1 MPRPYRTI
9 FSDRNLNLIA
19 VYLLIVYGLLAV
31 FSGHLQAQGETGAV
45 EARSLAYNEVV
56 SGDLDNRTP
65 SIRYIFDGLRGE
77 YVTIRLD
84 VTDGNLDPVL
94 TLIDPTGKPVFM
106 RDDALGAT
114 GTIISQIQLAENGQ
128 YTLVAARFGHQL
140 GSTSGEFDLRIDRSG
155 VSSAS
160 GSALRYG
167 DTVVNTI
174 SDSQPEVYY
183 TFRAVRGDIISLTM
197 LTNSGTLDPYLRIVN
212 GARRILAENDD
223 FDAVNTARIVDYIVE
238 EDGQYLIIATRYGFA
253 GGKTAGSFFL
263 TLQRS
268 DDSGAGNSPRVAVR
282 LLPGQPIEGEIS
294 ADRSLIYYSFE
305 ARRDD
310 VITLRMSRVN
320 GTLDPLLDLLDTG
333 LQTLVSNDDIEEGVN
348 RDALI
353 GQFRIP
359 SDGVYYVIATRFE
372 REAGASLGRFRLE
385 LTSRGNLF
393 DGITGAIRLTYGSS
407 ATGVINE
414 TTPQALYVFY
424 GIEGDAIT
432 ASASRSDG
440 DLVPALALLDE
451 TQTEIVAGTNDEDG
465 VLTRIDR
472 FTLPST
478 GLYYLRVGA
487 AEGRGGFL
495 VILAQR
501 FD

>member
-1 MPRPYRTI
+1 MPRRYEICFVRW
-9 FSDRNLNLIA
+9 FVSLLGFMMMLNW
-19 VYLLIVYGLLAV
+19 
-31 FSGHLQAQGETGAV
+31 SHHNGHAQETPDELDAQT
-45 EARSLAYNEVV
+45 LAYNEVV

-65 SIRYIFDGLRGE
+65 SIRYRFEGLRGE

-94 TLIDPTGKPVFM
+94 TLIDPMGNPLFM
-106 RDDALGAT
+106 RDDALGDT
-114 GTIISQIQLAENGQ
+114 DSIISQIQLADNGQ
-128 YTLVAARFGHQL
+128 YMLIAARFGHQL
-140 GSTSGEFDLRIDRSG
+140 GSTSGAFDLRIDRSG
-155 VSSAS
+155 VSSES

-174 SDSQPEVYY
+174 SDSQPQVYY
-183 TFRAVRGDIISLTM
+183 TFRAARGDIISLTM
-197 LTNSGTLDPYLRIVN
+197 LRNSGTLDPYLRIVN

-223 FDAVNTARIVDYIVE
+223 TAGVNTARIVDYVVE

-253 GGKTAGSFFL
+253 GGTTTGSFFL

-268 DDSGAGNSPRVAVR
+268 DDSGVGNSAQVAVR
-282 LLPGQPIEGEIS
+282 LLPGQPVEGEITT
-294 ADRSLIYYSFE
+294 DQSLIYYSFE

-310 VITLRMSRVN
+310 VITLRMNRVS
-320 GTLDPLLDLLDTG
+320 GTLDPLLELLNAG
-333 LQTLVSNDDIEEGVN
+333 LQQMVSNDDIEEGVN

-359 SDGVYYVIATRFE
+359 SDGLYYVIATRFE

-393 DGITGAIRLTYGSS
+393 DGITGAIRLSYGSS
-407 ATGVINE
+407 ATGVIND
-414 TTPQALYVFY
+414 TTPQSLYVFY
-424 GIEGDAIT
+424 GAQGDAIT

-440 DLVPALALLDE
+440 DLVPVLTLLDE
-451 TQTEIVAGTNDEDG
+451 TQTEIISGTNDESG

-472 FTLPST
+472 YVLPRT
-478 GLYYLRVGA
+478 GLYYVQVSAG
-487 AEGRGGFL
+487 EGRGGFL

>member
-1 MPRPYRTI
+1 MSRRLTRFT
-9 FSDRNLNLIA
+9 FS
-19 VYLLIVYGLLAV
+19 LIVMYLCLL
-31 FSGHLQAQGETGAV
+31 FSSGAAWTQDESDV
-45 EARSLAYNEVV
+45 VDARELGYNEVV

-65 SIRYIFDGLRGE
+65 SIRYLFEGLRGE

-94 TLIDPTGKPVFM
+94 TLIDPAGKPVFI
-106 RDDALGAT
+106 RDDALGDT
-114 GTIISQIQLAENGQ
+114 RRIISQIQLADNGQ
-128 YTLVAARFGHQL
+128 YILVAARFGHQL
-140 GSTSGEFDLRIDRSG
+140 GSTSGAFDLRIDRSG

-223 FDAVNTARIVDYIVE
+223 FEGVNTARILDYIVE
-238 EDGQYLIIATRYGFA
+238 DDGQYLIIATRYGFA

-263 TLQRS
+263 TLERS
-268 DDSGAGNSPRVAVR
+268 DDSGAGNSPRVAIR
-282 LLPGQPIEGEIS
+282 LLPGQAVEGEII

-310 VITLRMSRVN
+310 VISLRMSRVS
-320 GTLDPLLDLLDTG
+320 GTLDPLLDLLDAG
-333 LQTLVSNDDIEEGVN
+333 LNTLISNDDIEEGVN
-348 RDALI
+348 RDSLI

-359 SDGVYYVIATRFE
+359 SDGLYYVAATRFE

-393 DGITGAIRLTYGSS
+393 DGITGAIRVTYGSS

-414 TTPQALYVFY
+414 TTPQLLYVFY
-424 GIEGDAIT
+424 GVQGDAIT

-440 DLVPALALLDE
+440 DLVPALTLLDA
-451 TQTEIVAGTNDEDG
+451 TQIEIASGTNDEDD

-472 FTLPST
+472 FILPTT